1 MVDYPPY
8 MQTVHSYWLDGTG
21 SIQSGGVAK
30 EITTALTNNPFTAL
44 TAPDPADDTTAMGAA
59 ITAFDAIINGIDPQT
74 NYDTL
79 FAAAV
84 ALVETVLLPDTYID
98 ARTAAHANLLDV
110 EINTKVLPR
119 FEAGMRD
126 INAVQSSAFV
136 IGRAIIELDRNDK
149 VDKFAADLRY
159 QADVK
164 RAEMSQGIAAEM
176 TRILLQKSEFQRVIT
191 ALTLDY
197 RRLKIAAQND
207 YHTETKALA
216 ADDKRWNL
224 EVYKYGANLL
234 AGIGGGTTSS
244 VAVDGNKTAR
254 IIGSGLSGAVAGA
267 MAGYQINGNE
277 GAGYGAI
284 IGGLLGAFGAS

>member
-1 MVDYPPY
+1 MVDYPSY

-21 SIQSGGVAK
+21 SISTGGVAK
-30 EITTALTNNPFTAL
+30 EITTALTANPFTAL
-44 TAPDPADDTTAMGAA
+44 TSPDPATDTTAMGAA
-59 ITAFDAIINGIDPQT
+59 ITAFEAVISGIDPHT
-74 NYDTL
+74 SYDDL
-79 FAAAV
+79 YAAAV
-84 ALVETVLLPDTYID
+84 ALVDALLVPDTYID

-110 EINTKVLPR
+110 EIDTKVIPR

-164 RAEMSQGIAAEM
+164 RTESINSVTSEM
-176 TRILLQKSEFQRVIT
+176 TRILLQKTEFQRVIA

-216 ADDKRWNL
+216 ADDARWNL

-254 IIGSGLSGAVAGA
+254 ILGSGLSGAVAGA
-267 MAGYQINGNE
+267 MAGGQIAGSE